1 MQESQ
6 IRRLAE
12 AAKLA
17 SEKAYSPYSGFRVGA
32 AVLTKDGH
40 IYSGCNIENASYSLT
55 ICAERVA
62 LFSAIADGHDEIAAL
77 ALYANSAKPTPP
89 CGACRQVIRELARG
103 ALIIMASGKGELTAR
118 REEELL
124 PESFDAANLENEAPA
139 LGTGHEQG

>member
-17 SEKAYSPYSGFRVGA
+17 SEKAYSPYSRFRVGA
-32 AVLTKDGH
+32 AVLTKDGQ
-40 IYSGCNIENASYSLT
+40 IYTGCNIENASYSLT

-62 LFSAIADGHDEIAAL
+62 LFSAIADGRNEITAL

-89 CGACRQVIRELARG
+89 CGACRQVIHELARG
-103 ALIIMASGKGELTAR
+103 ALIVIASPGNELVTMP
-118 REEELL
+118 EEGLL
-124 PESFDAANLENEAPA
+124 PQAFDAANLENEAPA
-139 LGTGHEQG
+139 LGTGHE